1 MGGGE
6 RLLGRGTEQQLV
18 WTLLGH
24 ARNGRG
30 GAVLITGEP
39 GIGKTTLLD
48 ATTSEPAGMR
58 LLRVHGFEAES
69 TIPFAGVQRLAIPLR
84 DYMSALPESHQQA
97 IRVAAGVA
105 DGPPPDR
112 FMVGLGVLGLLA
124 AASDVEPIVCVVDDA
139 HLLDTESLDVL
150 GLVSRRLEAE
160 AVAVVMAARDSAH
173 LDTHVAGVPVLRLAG
188 LEPEWAMR
196 LLSASLP
203 EAIDPAAAA
212 QIVAATGGN
221 PLALVDLAGEL
232 SVRRLTESSLADEPL
247 PIGHHLETLYVRRI
261 RHLSPDLQMWLLIA
275 AADSTGNIDLIRVAG
290 QFWGLPEDPVDEAE
304 SAGLVEI
311 DNAIR
316 FRHPLVRSAAYNAA
330 QGSQRRR
337 AHRALATAADQLGL
351 AEVEAWHAAK
361 ATLGTDPDVADRLER
376 VAAAAGRRGGLSSRA
391 RLLAQSSTLTPISE
405 LKFARLVAAAEAALA
420 SGAAQLAKTYL
431 DDVDEELLDPV
442 SRGRLISTRASIAVF
457 TADPALMQA
466 GANMLSAAESFHGH
480 DVSLEQAALIKAFEY
495 TLPAERLAQGATLSE
510 LGARMRKGADL
521 NDGTA
526 GTVLRGLSA
535 HVLLPYE
542 QAVPSMRAAVD
553 TILGLDPP
561 DLLTYGAISVALTT
575 ALWDVP
581 ARRECLERTAVAAR
595 DAGSLQLLDTA
606 LWIMSLAE
614 LSGGTPRRAHYY
626 IEQVRELR
634 RAIGY
639 DAEHVINVA
648 LLAWSDAPRP
658 QVEMISEGAA
668 SMGFGGVAASG
679 KAALAVLD
687 LAEGSYEE
695 AYHRLKPLVD
705 DPFLQVTPLE
715 LPDFIE
721 AACRSQHVDEAAVHV
736 ARLEAMAVVNGSVWT
751 RGVAQRSRA
760 MVEVDAEPHHRAAIA
775 TLHSTGLDIELARA
789 HLLYG
794 EWLRR
799 ARRRRDAREHLHQA
813 LELFERGQ
821 APAFARR
828 ARIEL
833 QAIGDRSAPSGA
845 PDTLD
850 LTVQQLTVARLA
862 AAGHTNAE
870 IGATMFL
877 SANTVDYHLRKV
889 FQKLGISSRRQLADL
904 VDTTTT

>member
-1 MGGGE
+1 MEGGA
-6 RLLGRGTEQQLV
+6 RPLGRGTEQKLV
-18 WTLLGH
+18 STLLGH

-30 GAVLITGEP
+30 GALFITGEP

-48 ATTSEPAGMR
+48 ATTSDPVGLR
-58 LLRVHGFEAES
+58 LLKVDGFEAES

-84 DYMSALPESHQQA
+84 DFMSALPESHQQA

-124 AASDVEPIVCVVDDA
+124 AASEVEPIVCVVDDA
-139 HLLDTESLDVL
+139 HLLDAESLDVL
-150 GLVSRRLEAE
+150 GLVARRLEAE
-160 AVAVVMAARDSAH
+160 AVAVVMAARDSPH
-173 LDTHVAGVPVLRLAG
+173 LDTPVAGVPVLRLAG

-247 PIGHHLETLYVRRI
+247 PIGHHLETLYLRRI
-261 RHLSPDLQMWLLIA
+261 RHLSPDLQVWLLIA
-275 AADSTGNIDLIRVAG
+275 AADSTGNIDLIRAAG

-304 SAGLVEI
+304 SAGLVEL
-311 DNAIR
+311 DDAIR

-330 QGSQRRR
+330 QGAQRRR
-337 AHRALATAADQLGL
+337 AHRALASAADQLGL

-361 ATLGTDPDVADRLER
+361 ATLGTDPDVADRLEE

-391 RLLAQSSTLTPISE
+391 RLLAQSSTLTPIGE

-431 DDVDEELLDPV
+431 DDVDEEMVDPV
-442 SRGRLISTRASIAVF
+442 SRGRLISTRASIAIF

-466 GANMLSAAESFHGH
+466 GANMLSAAECFHGY
-480 DVSLEQAALIKAFEY
+480 DVTLEQAALIKAFEY

-510 LGARMRKGADL
+510 LGARMRKGAELD
-521 NDGTA
+521 DGTA
-526 GTVLRGLSA
+526 GIILRGLSA

-553 TILGLDPP
+553 TLLALDPP

-575 ALWDVP
+575 ALWDAP
-581 ARRECLERTAVAAR
+581 ARRECLERTATAAR

-614 LSGGTPRRAHYY
+614 LTGGTPRRAHEY

-658 QVEMISEGAA
+658 QVERISEGAA
-668 SMGFGGVAASG
+668 AMGFGGVAAAG
-679 KAALAVLD
+679 QAALAVRD
-687 LAEGSYEE
+687 LAEASYEG

-721 AACRSQHVDEAAVHV
+721 AACRSQHADEAAVHV
-736 ARLEAMAVVNGSVWT
+736 EHLEAMASVNGSTWT
-751 RGVAQRSRA
+751 SGVAQRSRA
-760 MVEVDAEPHHRAAIA
+760 LVEHDAEPHYLGALS
-775 TLHSTGLDIELARA
+775 TLEPTDLDIELARA

-799 ARRRRDAREHLHQA
+799 GRRRRDAREHLHRA
-813 LELFERGQ
+813 IDLFERGR

-833 QAIGDRSAPSGA
+833 QAIGDRSASSGT

-904 VDTTTT
+904 VDTTT